1 MSKALFVGFKGK
13 NNASGRLAELISPN
27 HLLLTNSFGGLKKD
41 IDTISEKY
49 DLAIMFGVDK
59 TLVST
64 VKLEKF
70 ATMNDKR
77 LYSKLGLIEFAEAL
91 ILADIIPV
99 ISDEPRRSLCND
111 AYWHMLTRFEGRA
124 VFIHIPTIKHADEAF
139 LDKMIVSLRSSIT
152 DLTKRLTLPQ

>member
-1 MSKALFVGFKGK
+1 M
-13 NNASGRLAELISPN
+13 ISPN

-64 VKLEKF
+64 VKLEKS
-70 ATMNDKR
+70 ATMDDKR

-91 ILADIIPV
+91 ILADII
-99 ISDEPRRSLCND
+99 L
-111 AYWHMLTRFEGRA
+111 
-124 VFIHIPTIKHADEAF
+124 
-139 LDKMIVSLRSSIT
+139 
-152 DLTKRLTLPQ
+152 LTKRVLL